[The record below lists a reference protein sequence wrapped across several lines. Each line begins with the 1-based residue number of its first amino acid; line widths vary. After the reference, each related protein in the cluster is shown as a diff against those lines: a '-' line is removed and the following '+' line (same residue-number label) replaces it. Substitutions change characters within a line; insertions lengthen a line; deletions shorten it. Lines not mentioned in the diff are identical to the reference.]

1 MKNTINLAVAA
12 FTAASASTAF
22 FASVRDALGAAPTK
36 EAYNAA
42 RLAIQSGAIAAY
54 LARKGEPGN
63 RAALI
68 KRGLECIT
76 KKAGADG
83 VGDLKKGQTGR
94 RTQLEEKAYASA
106 RVLATIAFKEAGVAV
121 PGGGDAKKRTPKP
134 SKANVAKKAG
144 SSNTKA
150 PAAPKCKDAGGF
162 AQYVGLQAAALLS
175 AANKNAKVAS
185 PAILSAIQDFAAA
198 VKKAAA

>member
-22 FASVRDALGAAPTK
+22 FTSVRDALGAAPTK
-36 EAYNAA
+36 EAYTAA

-54 LARKGEPGN
+54 LSRKGEPGN

-83 VGDLKKGQTGR
+83 TGDLKKGQTGR

-144 SSNTKA
+144 KSAKA